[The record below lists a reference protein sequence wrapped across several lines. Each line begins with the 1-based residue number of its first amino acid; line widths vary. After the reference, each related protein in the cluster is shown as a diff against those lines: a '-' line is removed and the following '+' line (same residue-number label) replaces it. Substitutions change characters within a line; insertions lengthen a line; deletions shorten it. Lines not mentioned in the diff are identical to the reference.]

1 MRGADPS
8 AHPSDSSAELAI
20 SDAIS
25 AELPLPGAPHPEHDE
40 GGEGATAPA
49 ASGAAAKGGAAAKAM
64 ARMMG
69 GAKKPPRVA
78 G

>member
-8 AHPSDSSAELAI
+8 AHPSADSSAELAI
-20 SDAIS
+20 S
-25 AELPLPGAPHPEHDE
+25 AELPLPDAPHPERDE
-40 GGEGATAPA
+40 GGEGASA
-49 ASGAAAKGGAAAKAM
+49 AAGSGPAAKGGAAAKAM

-69 GAKKPPRVA
+69 GAKKPPRVT